1 MVEPADALAV
11 GVQGVERRRA
21 RRSPR
26 RGGRARPRPRAGPRA
41 PSAAPRRGAR
51 SRPGGTARRRGR
63 RTAVPRQSAS
73 ASASAAERSAGG
85 SGAASRTRRSKRCAS
100 MAPGSMRRTYPGA
113 RVSIASR
120 PSDPPEAVDGVL
132 HDRFRGRRRLAVP
145 EVVEQRVHRD
155 DRSRVE
161 REVGEQGALP
171 RTTQREPLTRG
182 ANLKWSEQEDFHL
195 TASRVSP
202 AARPYHWPH
211 RPYRGAISESLAP
224 SPRLLP
230 ATREGGT

>member
-1 MVEPADALAV
+1 MARRQRRSRSGCREWSDVASAITLVVVSELDLGLEPVLERRQPQLVEAGDLALEERLEGEVGERRPAPER
-11 GVQGVERRRA
+11 QGVRERRRA
-21 RRSPR
+21 LGRRQRRSVTDEALEALRVDCPGVDAKHVSR
-26 RGGRARPRPRAGPRA
+26 RAGLDRLP
-41 PSAAPRRGAR
+41 
-51 SRPGGTARRRGR
+51 T
-63 RTAVPRQSAS
+63 
-73 ASASAAERSAGG
+73 ER
-85 SGAASRTRRSKRCAS
+85 
-100 MAPGSMRRTYPGA
+100 
-113 RVSIASR
+113 
-120 PSDPPEAVDGVL
+120 PPEAVDGVL
-132 HDRFRGRRRLAVP
+132 HDGYRGRRRLAVP

-161 REVGEQGALP
+161 RQVGEQGALP

-202 AARPYHWPH
+202 AARPYHRPR